1 MLEKLE
7 NFLKSLNVKYEKEKD
22 NVYFYRYLFKVG
34 KQECEILFADKEQI
48 YMSAGYYNQRILCND
63 NDKLESCL
71 ERLKKLMGKRKEYVS
86 NHW

>member
-22 NVYFYRYLFKVG
+22 NLYYYRYLFEYDGEEV
-34 KQECEILFADKEQI
+34 EILFANNHTI
-48 YMSAGYYNQRILCND
+48 YMSAGYYNQRILCSD
-63 NDKLESCL
+63 NDKLESSL
-71 ERLKKLMGKRKEYVS
+71 DRLKKLMEKRKEYVS

>member
-7 NFLKSLNVKYEKEKD
+7 NFIKSLNVKYEREKD
-22 NVYFYRYLFKVG
+22 NFYYYRYLFEYDGEEV
-34 KQECEILFADKEQI
+34 EILFANNHNI

-71 ERLKKLMGKRKEYVS
+71 ERLKKLIGKRKEYVS